1 MKIHIDIDC
10 FFVSA
15 ARIIEPTL
23 EGKPVAIG
31 GRSDTK
37 IFNKEAKNQTVNFEN
52 TGSFVPTF

>member
-15 ARIIEPTL
+15 ASIKDPSL
-23 EGKPVAIG
+23 ENKPVAIG

-37 IFNKEAKNQTVNFEN
+37 IFTKDAKKQTVNF
-52 TGSFVPTF
+52 

>member
-15 ARIIEPTL
+15 VRIAHPEL
-23 EGKPVAIG
+23 ENKPVAIG

-37 IFNKEAKNQTVNFEN
+37 IFDARE
-52 TGSFVPTF
+52 